1 MLYPSAGDFDD
12 EGGDGVGLGRGVS
25 IGEMGGVSDG
35 RLDNVGVVV
44 LDEVHYLADAS
55 RGGVVQ
61 AKLVRPMSFA
71 RRLVFDSFKMLNGK
85 RGFKLILPP
94 FTFYGSCHYAEAR
107 CGRRPSYTA
116 RRASSS
122 CASPPPWVGSDRP
135 TDPHYHSPHPTLTLP
150 ILSTLSTL

>member
-12 EGGDGVGLGRGVS
+12 EDGDGVGLGRGVS

-71 RRLVFDSFKMLNGK
+71 RRLVFDSLK
-85 RGFKLILPP
+85 
-94 FTFYGSCHYAEAR
+94 C
-107 CGRRPSYTA
+107 
-116 RRASSS
+116 
-122 CASPPPWVGSDRP
+122 
-135 TDPHYHSPHPTLTLP
+135 
-150 ILSTLSTL
+150 